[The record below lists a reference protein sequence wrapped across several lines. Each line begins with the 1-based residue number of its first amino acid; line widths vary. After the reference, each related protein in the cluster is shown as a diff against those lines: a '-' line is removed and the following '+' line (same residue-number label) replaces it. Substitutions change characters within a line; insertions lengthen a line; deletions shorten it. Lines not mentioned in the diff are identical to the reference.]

1 MFILTGTSFG
11 PTKMVYNGSGME
23 YTDRDSNLLPFT
35 DYQYSV
41 TVLNHVGKVSSL
53 WELVT
58 TKESPPDSV
67 PAPAIEVS
75 TQRHKPATF
84 PINCHIPELNW
95 YNQYTGNFAMNH
107 GGIISLLLQSQTML
121 VLPAQNR
128 FGLNTCN
135 VDFLSQKEIFYNEQV
150 PFCSF
155 PVSFQFSD
163 LFIVHK

>member
-84 PINCHIPELNW
+84 PINCEPVHEKTNNLGFRPGPTQTRLYSHI
-95 YNQYTGNFAMNH
+95 
-107 GGIISLLLQSQTML
+107 
-121 VLPAQNR
+121 R
-128 FGLNTCN
+128 
-135 VDFLSQKEIFYNEQV
+135 
-150 PFCSF
+150 
-155 PVSFQFSD
+155 
-163 LFIVHK
+163 